1 MGGQPGGTAPALQPR
16 HGGPLGKAIEAIGIE
31 HQQAREGLEL
41 LPDPVLVRVLADARA
56 EHHRVEALQ
65 G

>member
-16 HGGPLGKAIEAIGIE
+16 HRGPLGKAIEAIGIE
-31 HQQAREGLEL
+31 YEQAREGLEL
-41 LPDPVLVRVLADARA
+41 LPDPVVSSVLADARA
-56 EHHRVEALQ
+56 EDHRVETLQ